1 MGRMRT
7 LTCTAVAVQQTV
19 DRTPVGPTTGLFHLG
34 GRRLA
39 TPPIRG
45 RAGELK
51 VIGALVTALVGG
63 RGGALVIEGP
73 PGIGKS
79 RLLTEV
85 MALADK
91 CGVRT
96 LFGEA
101 FEYQQTVPFFAL
113 FMATLR
119 ADPPVG
125 DADALRRLGG
135 SADLRYW
142 VVSDLAD
149 AIHAAAAETPLAI
162 VLEDIHWADN
172 GTLLALRSLATAR
185 PDVAVLWVLTART
198 GAGGPAV
205 QETLSALQRADAAV
219 VRLGAMSASAV
230 ADMVSDVVRANADE
244 SLLKLAAK
252 AHGNPFLVSE
262 LVGGLGEEGRLNVS
276 GGRAVASGHGLP
288 RRLGAGMQQRLD
300 HLSSG
305 AGEVVRVA
313 AVLPDRFSAGLLAAM
328 LDRQPASL
336 MSAVEEAVRADLLVE
351 DEEQLRFRHDLLR
364 EATRQSLPQSLRRAM
379 ERQSASI
386 MLDLG
391 AAPAEVATQ
400 LARSAEPGDREAT
413 SALRQA
419 AHSVGHTDASA
430 AADLSKR
437 ALELLAADD
446 AEYGLLVAET
456 VVLLN
461 RASRYEEAEELAVA
475 ALSEVASPQEEAEI
489 RLRLATLNKHSTQ
502 RRVEENRRALQLGDI
517 SEVTRARHLGWLAYN
532 LMFQKQDGQQ
542 RAAANEAAAAAAS
555 TGDLES
561 KIVANLTLALLD
573 GGEGYAGRAV
583 RHLEELCALAPTSGV
598 TAAHDL
604 AAMHYA
610 LLLAVVGRLDDAAA
624 QLAEGTEQARR
635 AGNAMALDIWVTM
648 DGLVHLAAGRLSAAR
663 AATESV
669 PPPERTG
676 ATEQDMVRMVIL
688 TEVAARTDDRNLL
701 QQVVNDAHDAYST
714 GSSAVRR
721 GAAHVLAL
729 AAWQRDD
736 VHDAMRWLGGD
747 ITLFESPI
755 WPQVLDRVIFSARV
769 ASAAGD
775 AGLRARVLQAC
786 EVLERER
793 PAIPLFT
800 GVAGYARGILERDA
814 RALLAAADVL
824 HSSSRPLFYA
834 GAAEDAGGELSRTD
848 HPDKALDQLNA
859 AFDTYLHHEA
869 LADARRVGRELRR
882 LGVERR
888 IVSHPRAKTGWDSLT
903 DSELTVINL
912 IAQGATNRDVA
923 EQLHLSLH
931 TVKTHVHNAF
941 AKLDINS
948 RAQLTPL
955 MRGSD

>member
-1 MGRMRT
+1 
-7 LTCTAVAVQQTV
+7 
-19 DRTPVGPTTGLFHLG
+19 
-34 GRRLA
+34 
-39 TPPIRG
+39 
-45 RAGELK
+45 
-51 VIGALVTALVGG
+51 VIGALVTALVQG
-63 RGGALVIEGP
+63 RGGVLVIEGP

-91 CGVRT
+91 GGVRT

-101 FEYQQTVPFFAL
+101 FEYQQTVPFFSL
-113 FMATLR
+113 FMATLH

-142 VVSDLAD
+142 VVHDLGD
-149 AIHAAAAETPLAI
+149 AIGAAAAQTPLAI

-185 PDVAVLWVLTART
+185 PEVAVLWVLTARS
-198 GAGGPAV
+198 GAGGPGV
-205 QETLSALQRADAAV
+205 QETLSVLQRADAAV
-219 VRLGAMSASAV
+219 LRVAAMSPSAV
-230 ADMVSDVVRANADE
+230 AGMVSDAVRANADE
-244 SLLKLAAK
+244 SLLNLAAK
-252 AHGNPFLVSE
+252 AHGNPFLVRE
-262 LVGGLGEEGRLNVS
+262 LVGGLGEEGRLKVS
-276 GGRAVASGHGLP
+276 GGRAVATGHALP

-300 HLSSG
+300 HLSGG

-328 LDRQPASL
+328 LERQPASL
-336 MSAVEEAVRADLLVE
+336 MAAVGEAVRADLLVE
-351 DEEQLRFRHDLLR
+351 DGEQLRFRHDLLR

-386 MLDLG
+386 MLSMG
-391 AAPAEVATQ
+391 AEPAEVATQ
-400 LARSAEPGDREAT
+400 LARSAEHGDREAIG
-413 SALRQA
+413 ALRQA
-419 AHSVGHTDASA
+419 AQSVGHSDASA
-430 AADLSKR
+430 AADLSKH

-446 AEYGLLVAET
+446 AEHGLLVAET
-456 VVLLN
+456 VGLLN

-502 RRVEENRRALQLGDI
+502 RRVEENRRALQLGGI
-517 SEVTRARHLGWLAYN
+517 SEVTRARHLAWLAYN
-532 LMFQKQDGQQ
+532 LMFQKQGGQQ

-561 KIVANLTLALLD
+561 KIVATLTLALLD
-573 GGEGYAGRAV
+573 CGEGYAGRAV
-583 RHLEELCALAPTSGV
+583 RRLEELCALARTSDA

-624 QLAEGTEQARR
+624 QVADGTEQARR
-635 AGNAMALDIWVTM
+635 EGNAMAHAIWATD
-648 DGLVHLAAGRLSAAR
+648 DGVVHLTAGRLSAAR
-663 AATESV
+663 AAIESL
-669 PPPERTG
+669 PPSQRT
-676 ATEQDMVRMVIL
+676 AVSEPDVMRMVIL
-688 TEVAARTDDRNLL
+688 TEVAARTDDRTLL
-701 QQVVNDAHDAYST
+701 QHMIHDARDAYSI

-721 GAAHVLAL
+721 GAANVLAL

-736 VHDAMRWLGGD
+736 VHDAMRWLGD
-747 ITLFESPI
+747 IALYESPI
-755 WPQVLDRVIFSARV
+755 WPQVLDRVILSARV

-775 AGLRARVLQAC
+775 AGLRARVLQATDL
-786 EVLERER
+786 LERER

-800 GVAGYARGILERDA
+800 GVAEYARGILERDA
-814 RALLAAADVL
+814 QALVAATDVL
-824 HSSSRPLFYA
+824 HSSSRPLLYA
-834 GAAEDAGGELSRTD
+834 AAAEDAGGELACTD
-848 HPDKALDQLNA
+848 RGDEALDQLNA
-859 AFDTYLHHEA
+859 AFDTYMEHEA

-882 LGVERR
+882 LGVQRR
-888 IVSHPRAKTGWDSLT
+888 IVSHPRVKTGWDSLT
-903 DSELTVINL
+903 DAELTVVNL
-912 IAQGATNRDVA
+912 IAQGVTNRSVA
-923 EQLHLSLH
+923 TQLHLSLH

-941 AKLDINS
+941 AKLGINS

-955 MRGSD
+955 MHGSD

>member
-1 MGRMRT
+1 MG
-7 LTCTAVAVQQTV
+7 
-19 DRTPVGPTTGLFHLG
+19 PSTGLFDMG
-34 GRRLA
+34 GQLM

-51 VIGALVTALVGG
+51 VIGALVTALVQG
-63 RGGALVIEGP
+63 RGGVLVIEGP

-91 CGVRT
+91 GGVRT

-113 FMATLR
+113 FMATLH

-142 VVSDLAD
+142 VVHDLAD
-149 AIHAAAAETPLAI
+149 AIGAAAAQTPLAI

-172 GTLLALRSLATAR
+172 GTLLALRSLAGAR
-185 PDVAVLWVLTART
+185 PDVPVLWVLTART

-205 QETLSALQRADAAV
+205 QETLSVLQRGDAAV
-219 VRLGAMSASAV
+219 VRVAAMSASAV
-230 ADMVSDVVRANADE
+230 ADMVCDAVRANADE
-244 SLLKLAAK
+244 SLLNLAAK
-252 AHGNPFLVSE
+252 AHGNPFLVGE
-262 LVGGLGEEGRLNVS
+262 LVGGLGEEGRLDVS
-276 GGRAVASGHGLP
+276 GGRAAASGHGLP
-288 RRLGAGMQQRLD
+288 RRLGAGMRQRLD
-300 HLSSG
+300 HLSTD

-336 MSAVEEAVRADLLVE
+336 MSALEEAVRADLLVE
-351 DEEQLRFRHDLLR
+351 DGEQLRFRHDLLR

-386 MLDLG
+386 MLSMG

-400 LARSAEPGDREAT
+400 LARSAEPGDSEAID
-413 SALRQA
+413 ALRQA
-419 AHSVGHTDASA
+419 AQSVGHSDASA

-446 AEYGLLVAET
+446 AEHGLLVAET
-456 VVLLN
+456 VGLLN
-461 RASRYEEAEELAVA
+461 RASRYAEAEQLAVA

-489 RLRLATLNKHSTQ
+489 RLRRATFTKHSAQ

-517 SEVTRARHLGWLAYN
+517 SEVTRARHLAWLAYN
-532 LMFQKQDGQQ
+532 LVEHDQFGER
-542 RAAANEAAAAAAS
+542 RAAADEAAAAAAS
-555 TGDLES
+555 TGDLEAT
-561 KIVANLTLALLD
+561 ILANLTLAVLD
-573 GGEGYAGRAV
+573 CGEGYAGRALRRV
-583 RHLEELCALAPTSGV
+583 EELCALPRTSDV

-604 AAMHYA
+604 AAIYYPGM
-610 LLLAVVGRLDDAAA
+610 LAVVGRLDDAAA
-624 QLAEGTEQARR
+624 QVADGIAQARR
-635 AGNAMALDIWVTM
+635 EHNAMVLDTWATI

-663 AATESV
+663 AATESL
-669 PPPERTG
+669 PPPPRTG
-676 ATEQDMVRMVIL
+676 ATVSDMVRTVIL
-688 TEVAARTDDRNLL
+688 AEVAVRTDDRTLL
-701 QQVVNDAHDAYST
+701 QQMVNDARDAYST
-714 GSSAVRR
+714 GSSVVDRE
-721 GAAHVLAL
+721 AAHVLAL
-729 AAWQRDD
+729 AAWQHDD
-736 VHDAMRWLGGD
+736 VQDAMRWLGGT
-747 ITLFESPI
+747 TLFGTPLWS
-755 WPQVLDRVIFSARV
+755 QVLDQVILGARV

-775 AGLRARVLQAC
+775 AGLRARVLQAT

-793 PAIPLFT
+793 PAIPLLT

-814 RALLAAADVL
+814 QALLAAADVL
-824 HSSSRPLFYA
+824 HSSSRPLLYA
-834 GAAEDAGGELSRTD
+834 AAAEDAGAELARTD
-848 HPDKALDQLNA
+848 RGDEAIHQLNA
-859 AFDTYLHHEA
+859 AFETYLHHEA

-888 IVSHPRAKTGWDSLT
+888 IVTHPRAKAGWGSLT
-903 DSELTVINL
+903 DSELTVVNL
-912 IAQGATNRDVA
+912 IAQGLTNRDVA
-923 EQLHLSLH
+923 AQLHLSLH

-941 AKLDINS
+941 AKLGINS
-948 RAQLTPL
+948 RAQLTQL
-955 MRGSD
+955 MPGSD